1 MLVPRAKP
9 TILDFMDIP
18 GSDQSRFEFA
28 LNQLEFHLQNYQH
41 QCQAA
46 LDLLFDEDSPHY
58 GRFDRGSFPF
68 MHPHW
73 GDPSTPQYVPRQP
86 RHLLIYRQLDPGHT
100 MTNAIPRPTTSPLRL
115 TTFNLAETFP
125 VERLFPWE
133 LNLNIAP
140 QFLRSYLQER
150 EVIDTE
156 EVLPSNDLTGRYRL
170 RHDPAT
176 GQPQLWFECACD
188 EWPSPTLWLPLQD
201 ITYIDIRRFA
211 LFGRYCCDHA
221 NPYFAFAFYPE
232 MFAPIATSM
241 ERFLKHRDDLFDE
254 NFIHFGRFD

>member
-28 LNQLEFHLQNYQH
+28 LNQLEFHLRNYKH

-73 GDPSTPQYVPRQP
+73 GDPSTPQYAPRQP

-100 MTNAIPRPTTSPLRL
+100 MTNGIPRPTTSPLRL
-115 TTFNLAETFP
+115 TTFSLAETFP

-140 QFLRSYLQER
+140 QFLRSYL
-150 EVIDTE
+150 
-156 EVLPSNDLTGRYRL
+156 L
-170 RHDPAT
+170 
-176 GQPQLWFECACD
+176 
-188 EWPSPTLWLPLQD
+188 
-201 ITYIDIRRFA
+201 
-211 LFGRYCCDHA
+211 
-221 NPYFAFAFYPE
+221 
-232 MFAPIATSM
+232 
-241 ERFLKHRDDLFDE
+241 
-254 NFIHFGRFD
+254 